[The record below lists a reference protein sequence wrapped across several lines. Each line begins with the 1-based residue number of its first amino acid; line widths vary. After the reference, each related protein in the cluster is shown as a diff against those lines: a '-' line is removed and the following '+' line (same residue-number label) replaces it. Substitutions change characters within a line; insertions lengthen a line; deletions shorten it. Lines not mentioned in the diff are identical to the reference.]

1 MLQVTFTKY
10 ADRQEKYILV
20 CLRQQKPPPK
30 PAAILLNQRRTRVL
44 QKGFV
49 VAGEW
54 EEGRGTFAAC
64 IALQINLLLRANTAP
79 AKSQL
84 WQQEAS
90 TASAG
95 WRHLS

>member
-10 ADRQEKYILV
+10 ADRQEKYMLV
-20 CLRQQKPPPK
+20 CLWQQQPPRK
-30 PAAILLNQRRTRVL
+30 PAAILLNRRSTQVL

-54 EEGRGTFAAC
+54 EDRRGTFVVC
-64 IALQINLLLRANTAP
+64 TTLHIHLLLRANTVP

-90 TASAG
+90 TASTH
-95 WRHLS
+95 W